1 MSIEVR
7 DLTKLYGEQ
16 KAIDAVSFRVGKS
29 EIVGFLGPNGAGKST
44 TMKIITGYLQPD
56 KGDATVCGISVKD
69 QPLEIKKKIGYLPE
83 GNPLYNDMYVKEYL
97 DFVEDVH
104 RIKNKK
110 QKISEVIGM
119 VGLETESRK
128 KIGQLSKGFK
138 QRVGLAAALIHDPEV
153 LVLDEPTTGLDPNQ
167 ILEIRDLIKKLGL
180 HKTVLFSSHI
190 LQEVEAICDR
200 VLIID
205 KGRLVID
212 SQLSSLRNAQTN
224 HIIKVSF
231 KEAIKSEWLEN
242 LQGVEAVLKIT
253 PYQWEIQSEKT
264 EEVKKQ
270 LMELSLQHNLNIVSL
285 QNESRS
291 LEEVFRALTK
301 SESPG

>member
-16 KAIDAVSFRVGKS
+16 KAIDAVSFKVGKS

-167 ILEIRDLIKKLGL
+167 ILEIRDLIKNLGL

-205 KGRLVID
+205 KGRLIID
-212 SQLSSLRNAQTN
+212 SQLSNLRSEQTN

-253 PYQWEIQSEKT
+253 PYQWEIRSEKT

-301 SESPG
+301 SDSPG

>member
-167 ILEIRDLIKKLGL
+167 ILEIRDLIKNLGL

-205 KGRLVID
+205 KGRLIID
-212 SQLSSLRNAQTN
+212 SQLSNLRSEQTN

-253 PYQWEIQSEKT
+253 PYQWEIRSETT

-270 LMELSLQHNLNIVSL
+270 FMKLSLQHNLNIFSL
-285 QNESRS
+285 QNESHS
-291 LEEVFRALTK
+291 LEDDYTARTK
-301 SESPG
+301 SDSPG